1 MIRFAVLI
9 CLPVVLFS
17 TSAKPYRPREIVLG
31 KAAQDTLKSEDL
43 NGKMMLGMKEVEPP
57 QDMDIADFDI
67 DPNMLIWKAVK
78 DEIHQKNNRPEED
91 KDALYHPF
99 DLKLPADSKHPEPFI
114 QPQGNKQVQTYDKP
128 EEDRDDLYHGIF
140 NVNGDALK
148 EDAQVSGDKGRLYLS
163 PEEDKDD
170 LYHADVRG
178 QQPDQQVPLM
188 DMFPIQPKRV
198 HTEPEIDLDG
208 LYHQ

>member
-1 MIRFAVLI
+1 
-9 CLPVVLFS
+9 
-17 TSAKPYRPREIVLG
+17 
-31 KAAQDTLKSEDL
+31 
-43 NGKMMLGMKEVEPP
+43 MLGMKEVEPP

-78 DEIHQKNNRPEED
+78 DEIHQKHNRPEED
-91 KDALYHPF
+91 KDALYHPS
-99 DLKLPADSKHPEPFI
+99 DLKLLDDSRHPEPFI
-114 QPQGNKQVQTYDKP
+114 QPQRNEQVQMYDKP

-140 NVNGDALK
+140 HVNGDGLK

-163 PEEDKDD
+163 PEEDKDG

-188 DMFPIQPKRV
+188 NMLPIKHKVV
-198 HTEPEIDLDG
+198 HTEPEIDMDG